1 MPFRTAL
8 SGINAASAQLQ
19 VIGNNVA
26 NANTTGF
33 KLSRTEF
40 ADVFAQSNVGSSAD
54 AIGAGVRVS
63 NVTQQFTQGNID
75 FTDNGLDVAIN
86 GNGFFQLS
94 DAGTGATV
102 YSRDGAFSVDADG
115 FIVNSRGDQLL
126 ARGSDGTGGITA
138 NVGGIQVTTSSQT
151 PTPTSRIELGLNLD
165 ASAAVPAVTPFDPT
179 NPSTFNSTTSLTLF
193 DSQGSSHLATTY
205 YVKTGDNAWQTH
217 LFIGGNRV
225 TETAPATGA
234 ITFNNN
240 GTVATPANGEI
251 AYDAFTVSGS
261 ADPLSLTLDY
271 TGTGA
276 SSTQFGSAF
285 AVDSLNQN
293 GFPPGQLTGID
304 IGSDGIVLARFS
316 NGQSNALG
324 QIELANF
331 DNPQGLRQLGN
342 NTWVESADSG
352 VAQPNEPGVGGVG
365 LLQSGALEGSNVD
378 ITEEL
383 VSIISAQR
391 NFQANAEVITTADTL
406 TQTIINIR

>member
-8 SGINAASAQLQ
+8 SGINAASSQLQ

-40 ADVFAQSNVGSSAD
+40 ADVFASSNVSSSSD

-63 NVTQQFTQGNID
+63 SVTQQFTQGNID

-94 DAGTGATV
+94 DVSTGGTV
-102 YSRDGAFSVDADG
+102 YSRDGAFRVDANG
-115 FIVNSRGDQLL
+115 FIVNSRGDQLQ
-126 ARGSDGTGGITA
+126 ARTADATGNITA
-138 NVGGIQVTTSSQT
+138 NVGGLQVNTGALP
-151 PTPTSRIELGLNLD
+151 PTPTSLIELGLNLD
-165 ASAAVPAVTPFDPT
+165 ASSTIPSVTPFSAT
-179 NPSTFNSTTSLTLF
+179 NPSTYNSTTSLTVF
-193 DSQGSSHLATTY
+193 DSQGSSHLVTTY
-205 YVKTGDNAWQTH
+205 YVKTAANTWDTH
-217 LFIGGNRV
+217 VIINN
-225 TETAPATGA
+225 TELTPTAPATGEL
-234 ITFNNN
+234 TFNTN
-240 GTVATPANGEI
+240 GTLATPTDGQV
-251 AYDAFTVSGS
+251 AYDAFSVGAGTAS
-261 ADPLSLTLDY
+261 LNLTLDY

-276 SSTQFGSAF
+276 DTSQFGAAF
-285 AVDSLNQN
+285 SVNSLSQN
-293 GFPPGQLTGID
+293 GFPTGQLTGID

-324 QIELANF
+324 QIQLTNF

-342 NTWVESADSG
+342 NTWVESSDSG
-352 VAQPNEPGVGGVG
+352 VAQPNVPGVGGVG

-391 NFQANAEVITTADTL
+391 NFQANAEVITTADAL